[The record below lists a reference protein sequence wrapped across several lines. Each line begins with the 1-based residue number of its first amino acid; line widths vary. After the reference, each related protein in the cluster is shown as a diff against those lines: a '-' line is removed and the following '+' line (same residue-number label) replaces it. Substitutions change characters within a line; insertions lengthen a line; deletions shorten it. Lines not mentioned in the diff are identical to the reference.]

1 MSASKTE
8 TNLPLSFEQVCKA
21 ALTLPLEDREQLT
34 AELCRSIE
42 EEQKEIEQL
51 WLEEVKRR
59 AQQHR
64 EGKAKTIPHEEV
76 MRMIEK
82 ELDAMESEAPQ

>member
-42 EEQKEIEQL
+42 EEQKEIEQS

-59 AQQHR
+59 IASFERGEMQL
-64 EGKAKTIPHEEV
+64 IDHEEV
-76 MRMIEK
+76 MKRIDRQLE
-82 ELDAMESEAPQ
+82 EMEQEG